1 MTCCGGVGM
10 ICSVAEIESETLVF
24 EKFTVGTHKSS
35 SINIRREQ
43 AVIDI
48 V

>member
-1 MTCCGGVGM
+1 MMAGIV
-10 ICSVAEIESETLVF
+10 SKTLVF
-24 EKFTVGTHKSS
+24 EKFTEGTHKSS